1 MMKNIL
7 YKEFKLAIHPSTY
20 IFLLLSSMV
29 LIPNYPYMVIFFYS
43 ILGVF
48 FISLNGRETK
58 DIYYSMLLPIDR
70 SELVKSRILFV
81 SLIETAQI
89 LLLVPFIIIK
99 NIFIYSPNLAGLDA
113 NISLLAMGFLIYSIY
128 NYVFF
133 TNYYKNVNKV
143 GYSFFIA
150 SIFSTIL
157 MIIIES
163 STHIVPFVMNYIDTP
178 DSIFLFGKL
187 ILLFISI
194 MIFCVSNIFTYRK
207 SVKEFKKVDL

>member
-1 MMKNIL
+1 MKNIL

-70 SELVKSRILFV
+70 SELVKLRILFV

-99 NIFIYSPNLAGLDA
+99 NIFICP
-113 NISLLAMGFLIYSIY
+113 
-128 NYVFF
+128 
-133 TNYYKNVNKV
+133 K
-143 GYSFFIA
+143 
-150 SIFSTIL
+150 
-157 MIIIES
+157 
-163 STHIVPFVMNYIDTP
+163 
-178 DSIFLFGKL
+178 
-187 ILLFISI
+187 
-194 MIFCVSNIFTYRK
+194 
-207 SVKEFKKVDL
+207 